1 MAMSGMATV
10 VNMKDRPDLRAAL
23 DGTNEHGDVVRINRR
38 SRWGNPFVIGRHG
51 AREEVIE
58 RYRNWLWSKMKSGAI
73 PLSEV
78 AALNGK
84 TLLCHCHPLPCH
96 GDVLAKAASWAHA
109 RLTADMSWQPGEKI
123 EATIGPAPI
132 YAGVGARKAPEP
144 VLNVMRDMATKL
156 AGRGWELRTGGAKG
170 ADDAFARAAPAARR
184 TVYLPWRG
192 YNGWSET
199 EGRALTAQELRQLR
213 SAAAPHHPAWERCPA
228 RVRDLHARNVAILV
242 GPDMH
247 EPAHAMACWTEG
259 GRVEGGTGMAIRL
272 ARHYRIPVF
281 NVAGMDMRQAMDR
294 LDRIGQ
300 SRDSRDLERELGA
313 SGGFEGE
320 IQSVTPAR
328 SQRDKRD
335 EDWWMAEGIQQVRA
349 EEPRKMTRQH
359 SLHL

>member
-23 DGTNEHGDVVRINRR
+23 DGTNEHGDVVRIDRR

-51 AREEVIE
+51 TREEVIE

-96 GDVLAKAASWAHA
+96 GDVLAKAASWAHT
-109 RLTADMSWQPGEKI
+109 RLEADRAWQPGEQI

-132 YAGVGARKAPEP
+132 YAGVGARKTPES
-144 VLNVMRDMATKL
+144 VLNVMREMATSL
-156 AGRGWELRTGGAKG
+156 AGRGWQLRTGGAKG
-170 ADDAFARAAPAARR
+170 ADDAFARAAPAERR
-184 TVYLPWRG
+184 TVYIPWRG
-192 YNGWSET
+192 YNGWSEVQ
-199 EGRALTAQELRQLR
+199 GRALTAQELRTLR
-213 SAAAPHHPAWERCPA
+213 AAAAPRHPAWERCPA

-242 GPDMH
+242 GHDMH
-247 EPAHAMACWTEG
+247 KPVHAMVCWTED

-272 ARHYRIPVF
+272 ARHYRIPIL
-281 NVAGMDMRQAMDR
+281 NLANIDMRAAMDR
-294 LDRIGQ
+294 LDRAART
-300 SRDSRDLERELGA
+300 RDSRDMERELA
-313 SGGFEGE
+313 VSGRNADAGP
-320 IQSVTPAR
+320 SVTPAR
-328 SQRDKRD
+328 VQRDKRD
-335 EDWWMAEGIQQVRA
+335 EDWWMAKGVQQARA